1 MADDDS
7 LMHDLF
13 AYRIYFMDIN
23 EDEHFI
29 IKKLK
34 EKLIEL
40 NYRDEELNSIIYSF
54 YNYFDIP
61 ITLSEIE
68 NIQINN
74 YSNIIFIDINLPND
88 NYDDMPPLIDAT
100 EHHYESV
107 LNMPYIPNLLNILLG
122 VNNIP
127 FNQVLVEP
135 NNIFNDIVITT
146 DENSLN
152 NLIILKIS
160 HEQNEKCTICLEDM
174 VENDEYFN
182 IECKHIFHKNCL
194 ETYLK
199 NYNHI
204 CPVCRKEIGTARP
217 II

>member
-1 MADDDS
+1 MNDDN
-7 LMHDLF
+7 LMNDLF
-13 AYRIYFMDIN
+13 AHRIYFMDIS

-40 NYRDEELNSIIYSF
+40 NYRNEELNSIIYSF

-68 NIQINN
+68 NIHIND
-74 YSNIIFIDINLPND
+74 YSNVIFIDINLPNNND
-88 NYDDMPPLIDAT
+88 NYDNNDMPPLVEVNDN
-100 EHHYESV
+100 Y
-107 LNMPYIPNLLNILLG
+107 MPNLLNILLG
-122 VNNIP
+122 FNNIQ
-127 FNQVLVEP
+127 FNQVLIEP
-135 NNIFNDIVITT
+135 NNVFNDIVVTT

-152 NLIILKIS
+152 NLSILKIS
-160 HEQNEKCTICLEDM
+160 NEQNEKCTICLEDM
-174 VENDEYFN
+174 IENDEYFN

-204 CPVCRKEIGTARP
+204 CPVCRKEIGNSQP